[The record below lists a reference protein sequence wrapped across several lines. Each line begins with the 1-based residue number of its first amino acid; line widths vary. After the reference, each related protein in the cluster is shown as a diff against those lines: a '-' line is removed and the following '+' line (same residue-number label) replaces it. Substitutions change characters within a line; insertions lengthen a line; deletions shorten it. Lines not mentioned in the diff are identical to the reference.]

1 MCNMDLNSDFDVC
14 ADVSSDYESDISSD
28 SNFEG
33 LDTVDDSSYKSF
45 DEVGD
50 ASSEVEAETD
60 FDLAE
65 LKSVDDT
72 GCGAAELTGK
82 FDSLEALNDAGNVE
96 SVENE
101 AETDLGSLEEIEAD
115 DLSLSEDKDVKE
127 VSLEELPLNELD
139 EAADDCS
146 PKVLTRDITSEII
159 ESRNSD
165 TEETLENYR
174 DNLREYGVAEE
185 EIDKFVE
192 QEREK
197 INAEYA
203 SLDSGDTNSDIYYPP
218 TDWEEVADSLM
229 AEQKLQDITSEEM
242 EKMDLPQDKEPK
254 DFTLQHNP
262 ETDDFDLVSQDDHSI
277 DDDTGGNDLRK
288 TGEAEPAL
296 DNNDIQSDAEKAADY
311 ARSYGFD
318 KAADY
323 IERHYAGDE
332 FIPGNPI
339 PITTRNRALDG
350 LEAENGVPFER
361 RTAEL
366 TDGLSVEGVFPKFD
380 SKHHVELGSDAN
392 DMSIRQQFSACKEDF
407 QDHMYDSPAK
417 LQGITFGEMERMDLP
432 QGYTPE
438 GYTWQHNPETGSF
451 DLVSRDEHSVGHTGG
466 NALWGKLERI

>member
-14 ADVSSDYESDISSD
+14 ADI
-28 SNFEG
+28 
-33 LDTVDDSSYKSF
+33 
-45 DEVGD
+45 
-50 ASSEVEAETD
+50 
-60 FDLAE
+60 
-65 LKSVDDT
+65 
-72 GCGAAELTGK
+72 
-82 FDSLEALNDAGNVE
+82 
-96 SVENE
+96 
-101 AETDLGSLEEIEAD
+101 GSD
-115 DLSLSEDKDVKE
+115 DLSLSEDKAVKE

-203 SLDSGDTNSDIYYPP
+203 SLDSGDTTSDIYYPP

-262 ETDDFDLVSQDDHSI
+262 ETDDFDLVSQNDHSI
-277 DDDTGGNDLRK
+277 DDTGVNELWGA
-288 TGEAEPAL
+288 EQAEPAL

-318 KAADY
+318 RAADY
-323 IERHYAGDE
+323 IERHYDGDE
-332 FIPGNPI
+332 FVPGNPI

-350 LEAENGVPFER
+350 LESENGVPFER

-366 TDGLSVEGVFPKFD
+366 ADGLSVEGVFPKFD

-392 DMSIRQQFSACKEDF
+392 DMSIYQQFSACKEDF
-407 QDHMYDSPAK
+407 QDHMYDSPEK

-432 QGYTPE
+432 KGYTPE

-466 NALWGKLERI
+466 NALWGN